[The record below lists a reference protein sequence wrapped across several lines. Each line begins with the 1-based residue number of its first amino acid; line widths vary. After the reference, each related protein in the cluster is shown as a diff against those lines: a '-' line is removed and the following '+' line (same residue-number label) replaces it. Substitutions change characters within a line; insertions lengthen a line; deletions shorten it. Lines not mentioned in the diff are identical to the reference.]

1 MKRLILTQQ
10 QLADAY
16 AVPVKSSIYQ
26 YFLGLSD
33 RKEKMI
39 GLIIGEY
46 EFFDDGDIE
55 YKEHDFK
62 EIIVSEET
70 MKAWKLSR
78 KASEQTPLMF
88 TDCYF
93 SLVSLRTLEDLAVG
107 NLAEAA
113 AEPVGTHRPHQL
125 PPLET
130 AVAQVAGTPP
140 GRAAFRPPGHVA
152 ARNPVTGD
160 RTADKC
166 GSRETAV
173 CKKALQTGQRNS
185 RTGVRLFPAQSVT
198 LHRIPAARGYAAA
211 GHGYAPTHDVL
222 SRCRQPPSA
231 RAGRRPSTTCH
242 APYSSPPHTA
252 ACLQRTGL
260 RRHTG
265 KYNTLRQRPHSGSCG
280 VHTRRYRHRS
290 ATPAAATTGKRTKG
304 ADIKGSPPRPT
315 R

>member
-78 KASEQTPLMF
+78 KASGQTPLMF

-113 AEPVGTHRPHQL
+113 AELVKNHEKQL
-125 PPLET
+125 GLKITRADYFEDGVCFRDSFILKEGSLYEPLSLKNLGEDSPY
-130 AVAQVAGTPP
+130 VCGP
-140 GRAAFRPPGHVA
+140 AALSWIDERISEGCERFIL
-152 ARNPVTGD
+152 D
-160 RTADKC
+160 ADK
-166 GSRETAV
+166 GELAV
-173 CKKALQTGQRNS
+173 PDENTSFLPL
-185 RTGVRLFPAQSVT
+185 RTFAVWGVS
-198 LHRIPAARGYAAA
+198 I
-211 GHGYAPTHDVL
+211 
-222 SRCRQPPSA
+222 
-231 RAGRRPSTTCH
+231 
-242 APYSSPPHTA
+242 
-252 ACLQRTGL
+252 
-260 RRHTG
+260 
-265 KYNTLRQRPHSGSCG
+265 
-280 VHTRRYRHRS
+280 
-290 ATPAAATTGKRTKG
+290 
-304 ADIKGSPPRPT
+304 
-315 R
+315 

>member
-16 AVPVKSSIYQ
+16 AMPVKSSIYQ

-62 EIIVSEET
+62 EIIVSEKT

-78 KASEQTPLMF
+78 KASGQTPLMF

-113 AEPVGTHRPHQL
+113 AELV
-125 PPLET
+125 
-130 AVAQVAGTPP
+130 
-140 GRAAFRPPGHVA
+140 
-152 ARNPVTGD
+152 
-160 RTADKC
+160 KIM
-166 GSRETAV
+166 
-173 CKKALQTGQRNS
+173 K
-185 RTGVRLFPAQSVT
+185 
-198 LHRIPAARGYAAA
+198 
-211 GHGYAPTHDVL
+211 
-222 SRCRQPPSA
+222 
-231 RAGRRPSTTCH
+231 
-242 APYSSPPHTA
+242 SSW
-252 ACLQRTGL
+252 
-260 RRHTG
+260 
-265 KYNTLRQRPHSGSCG
+265 
-280 VHTRRYRHRS
+280 
-290 ATPAAATTGKRTKG
+290 
-304 ADIKGSPPRPT
+304 D
-315 R
+315 

>member
-78 KASEQTPLMF
+78 KASGQTPLMF

-113 AEPVGTHRPHQL
+113 AELVKNHEKQL
-125 PPLET
+125 GLKIT
-130 AVAQVAGTPP
+130 
-140 GRAAFRPPGHVA
+140 RADYFEDGVCFRDSFILKEGSLYEQRSLKNLGEDSPYV
-152 ARNPVTGD
+152 
-160 RTADKC
+160 C
-166 GSRETAV
+166 G
-173 CKKALQTGQRNS
+173 
-185 RTGVRLFPAQSVT
+185 
-198 LHRIPAARGYAAA
+198 PAA
-211 GHGYAPTHDVL
+211 L
-222 SRCRQPPSA
+222 SWIDERISEGCERFILMRTRVNLPFLTRIQAFCPC
-231 RAGRRPSTTCH
+231 GRLPF
-242 APYSSPPHTA
+242 
-252 ACLQRTGL
+252 
-260 RRHTG
+260 
-265 KYNTLRQRPHSGSCG
+265 G
-280 VHTRRYRHRS
+280 V
-290 ATPAAATTGKRTKG
+290 
-304 ADIKGSPPRPT
+304 
-315 R
+315 

>member
-78 KASEQTPLMF
+78 KASGQTPLMF

-113 AEPVGTHRPHQL
+113 AELVKNHEKQL
-125 PPLET
+125 GLKIT
-130 AVAQVAGTPP
+130 
-140 GRAAFRPPGHVA
+140 RADYFEDGVCFRDSFILKEDSPYVCGPA
-152 ARNPVTGD
+152 ALSWIDERISEGCERFILD
-160 RTADKC
+160 ADK
-166 GSRETAV
+166 GELAV
-173 CKKALQTGQRNS
+173 PDENTSFLPL
-185 RTGVRLFPAQSVT
+185 RTFAVWGVS
-198 LHRIPAARGYAAA
+198 I
-211 GHGYAPTHDVL
+211 
-222 SRCRQPPSA
+222 
-231 RAGRRPSTTCH
+231 
-242 APYSSPPHTA
+242 
-252 ACLQRTGL
+252 
-260 RRHTG
+260 
-265 KYNTLRQRPHSGSCG
+265 
-280 VHTRRYRHRS
+280 
-290 ATPAAATTGKRTKG
+290 
-304 ADIKGSPPRPT
+304 
-315 R
+315 

>member
-78 KASEQTPLMF
+78 KASGQTPLMF

-113 AEPVGTHRPHQL
+113 AELVKNHEKQL
-125 PPLET
+125 GLKIT
-130 AVAQVAGTPP
+130 
-140 GRAAFRPPGHVA
+140 RADYFEDGVCFRDSFILKEGSLYEPRSLKNLGEDSPYVCG
-152 ARNPVTGD
+152 PD
-160 RTADKC
+160 RK
-166 GSRETAV
+166 
-173 CKKALQTGQRNS
+173 
-185 RTGVRLFPAQSVT
+185 SV
-198 LHRIPAARGYAAA
+198 
-211 GHGYAPTHDVL
+211 V
-222 SRCRQPPSA
+222 
-231 RAGRRPSTTCH
+231 
-242 APYSSPPHTA
+242 
-252 ACLQRTGL
+252 
-260 RRHTG
+260 
-265 KYNTLRQRPHSGSCG
+265 
-280 VHTRRYRHRS
+280 
-290 ATPAAATTGKRTKG
+290 
-304 ADIKGSPPRPT
+304 
-315 R
+315 

>member
-78 KASEQTPLMF
+78 KASGQTPLMF

-93 SLVSLRTLEDLAVG
+93 SLVSLRTLEDGVCFRDSFILKEGSLYEPRSLKNLGEDSPYVCGPAALSWIDERISEGCERFILDADKGELAVPDE
-107 NLAEAA
+107 N
-113 AEPVGTHRPHQL
+113 TSFL
-125 PPLET
+125 PLRT
-130 AVAQVAGTPP
+130 FAVW
-140 GRAAFRPPGHVA
+140 
-152 ARNPVTGD
+152 
-160 RTADKC
+160 
-166 GSRETAV
+166 
-173 CKKALQTGQRNS
+173 
-185 RTGVRLFPAQSVT
+185 GVS
-198 LHRIPAARGYAAA
+198 I
-211 GHGYAPTHDVL
+211 
-222 SRCRQPPSA
+222 
-231 RAGRRPSTTCH
+231 
-242 APYSSPPHTA
+242 
-252 ACLQRTGL
+252 
-260 RRHTG
+260 
-265 KYNTLRQRPHSGSCG
+265 
-280 VHTRRYRHRS
+280 
-290 ATPAAATTGKRTKG
+290 
-304 ADIKGSPPRPT
+304 
-315 R
+315 